1 MTTTIAKHAGDGLG
15 GGGGGVDVDLPK
27 VLGNKGIISREQGIS
42 LL

>member
-15 GGGGGVDVDLPK
+15 GGRGGVDVDLPK

>member
-1 MTTTIAKHAGDGLG
+1 MTMTTAKHAGDEW
-15 GGGGGVDVDLPK
+15 GGGVDVDLPG